1 VPGSAVWTF
10 GKGHVGEFSPRR
22 VIRTIRGPKWPKE
35 RSPGFTLGG
44 SPHPNSPEGAT
55 RYGDNRPERL
65 NRIACAFPAPSASG
79 RNVYLR
85 LTQGKPGVYP
95 GLSYFGHFGPRIEN
109 VQTPDPGTSCLAA
122 ISLSLRDKS
131 RFPIETPQNYQRLW
145 ELSP

>member
-55 RYGDNRPERL
+55 RYGDNRLGKFEPFRV
-65 NRIACAFPAPSASG
+65 RVSG
-79 RNVYLR
+79 PFRAKRYFR
-85 LTQGKPGVYP
+85 LTQGKPWAKLFWP
-95 GLSYFGHFGPRIEN
+95 LRATDWKRPNSR
-109 VQTPDPGTSCLAA
+109 PGTSCLSGYYRVVPPGQKPSAHRSDSHYPSA
-122 ISLSLRDKS
+122 DGV
-131 RFPIETPQNYQRLW
+131 ETLG
-145 ELSP
+145 